1 MGGSKNRSHPM
12 DALYLAGGAA
22 LFALFALY
30 AAFLR
35 RI

>member
-1 MGGSKNRSHPM
+1 M
-12 DALYLAGGAA
+12 DALYLAAGVA
-22 LFALFALY
+22 LFGLFALY